1 MDELSN
7 VWCEYAEMEIRAD
20 EFDNALN
27 LMKVRRTAQESR
39 SALRNVQPCTAIQ
52 CETDKIRRSVADN
65 CTRPTGKQN
74 TQSHGIRCG
83 ADPTPP
89 QRAAGAAGADGR
101 VGTVSAGGTIRLP
114 VGTVSGSFL
123 PSFHTIGRPL
133 MRHQ

>member
-1 MDELSN
+1 MWHATQPNRPGCACRKVGYKSVDELSN

-89 QRAAGAAGADGR
+89 LRLLELLERMVA
-101 VGTVSAGGTIRLP
+101 SAL
-114 VGTVSGSFL
+114 
-123 PSFHTIGRPL
+123 
-133 MRHQ
+133 